1 MSGTGKRGHD
11 EVWDAIDREKRR
23 DRTLRRI
30 AVAGWSV
37 AFLALLVVGVQAGM
51 AALRALQAWGSSL
64 VSSGE
69 VFAVVL
75 NELMPLVFVAGALSL
90 LIATLATIGVF
101 FRLRTA
107 SLAEIQLRLAALE
120 EMLSGHGDGEEV

>member
-1 MSGTGKRGHD
+1 MSGTGKRGHN
-11 EVWDAIDREKRR
+11 EVWDAIDREKGR
-23 DRTLRRI
+23 DRVLRRI

-37 AFLALLVVGVQAGM
+37 AFFALLVVGVQAGM

-90 LIATLATIGVF
+90 LIATLATIGLF

-120 EMLSGHGDGEEV
+120 EMLSEHRDGEEV

>member
-1 MSGTGKRGHD
+1 M
-11 EVWDAIDREKRR
+11 WDAIDREKGR
-23 DRTLRRI
+23 DRVLRRI

-37 AFLALLVVGVQAGM
+37 AFFALLVVGVQAGM

-90 LIATLATIGVF
+90 LIATLATIGLF

-120 EMLSGHGDGEEV
+120 EMLSEHRDGEEV